1 MKRYKWSDFLWV
13 CACLLLISCYDDQG
27 NYNYNWV
34 QDVFLKD
41 ELRDTMIERGTLL
54 TLTPELYRTLE
65 YGSEQ
70 LEPVDPDD
78 YTYSWA
84 TGTGAVFSNNKDLND
99 TIWWATGS
107 SAQVTYKIT
116 EKKSGVSWLYKFNLK
131 VIQQLDKGLLFMTED
146 DNKQVE
152 LEIYASDAKGNKVHQ
167 TGILARSGFLY
178 SGGGA
183 NCVANIESG
192 YSSLSRNKYLLVSTG
207 EGTGWLKL
215 PDFTWNSKQMLD
227 LLMVKQEPNRFVVRS
242 AFQLSNAASFY
253 FTADGGA
260 YVHNTFNIIYTDFAY
275 LNKVKF
281 KAAPY
286 IGGNNYAA
294 ILYNE
299 DKQCFVTILPGSTG
313 FDYPPSYCSSVAE
326 NLAYE
331 GSNLIYMQ
339 QISGN
344 NIVALLKDKEGKY
357 RKLTYR
363 FVGPPMNMM
372 LNGSSSDL
380 TADIAMMED
389 AEWKA
394 IDFNLKYIYFVKD
407 GRLYNYREGAGINA
421 CEYAK
426 ILFDGEEVALD
437 EVVSL
442 NVITN
447 GSTGGDYRNVLFVAT
462 WSEEN
467 KGRVYVVKPENM
479 ESRNLIVQ
487 EVIEVDGK
495 VKSVCNWSN

>member
-192 YSSLSRNKYLLVSTG
+192 YSSLSRNKYLFVFFVKNPSGPSVS
-207 EGTGWLKL
+207 
-215 PDFTWNSKQMLD
+215 
-227 LLMVKQEPNRFVVRS
+227 
-242 AFQLSNAASFY
+242 SN
-253 FTADGGA
+253 
-260 YVHNTFNIIYTDFAY
+260 
-275 LNKVKF
+275 
-281 KAAPY
+281 
-286 IGGNNYAA
+286 
-294 ILYNE
+294 
-299 DKQCFVTILPGSTG
+299 DKKSTM
-313 FDYPPSYCSSVAE
+313 
-326 NLAYE
+326 N
-331 GSNLIYMQ
+331 
-339 QISGN
+339 N
-344 NIVALLKDKEGKY
+344 NIA
-357 RKLTYR
+357 
-363 FVGPPMNMM
+363 
-372 LNGSSSDL
+372 SSRCYDNHF
-380 TADIAMMED
+380 
-389 AEWKA
+389 
-394 IDFNLKYIYFVKD
+394 ID
-407 GRLYNYREGAGINA
+407 
-421 CEYAK
+421 
-426 ILFDGEEVALD
+426 
-437 EVVSL
+437 
-442 NVITN
+442 
-447 GSTGGDYRNVLFVAT
+447 
-462 WSEEN
+462 
-467 KGRVYVVKPENM
+467 
-479 ESRNLIVQ
+479 
-487 EVIEVDGK
+487 
-495 VKSVCNWSN
+495 